1 MKLAKS
7 IELKTK
13 NLSGYTSKIYRVVF
27 VKSVGLYFDDLS
39 GWTCKICRIELYY
52 LLELQ
57 S

>member
-7 IELKTK
+7 IGLKNK

-27 VKSVGLYFDDLS
+27 IKSVGLYFDNLS